1 MKLQKLIVII
11 ALITLMIIMLSKSVL
26 AVTIGDYAFN
36 TDDSGANTS
45 DVQRISNKVLGVIQW
60 VSILLGVIVIA
71 VIGIKFMMGSVE
83 EKSQYKKSM
92 IPLVIGI
99 IVVMGTT
106 TITKTLFNLFNPTG
120 IDSVD
125 VSYLKTQYTSNLNS
139 DAKQMIKYYYKQ
151 YNIQA
156 EFYLALLDVLEA
168 ETTDQQE
175 VYSIQLLKKSVK
187 ACKDDCNNTQL
198 ARQYGELSGETT
210 LEIDMAIEEGLQII
224 NNILSSVDH
233 KKLQYTLNNMQTSKY
248 RTIAIA
254 AFNNGLIIEDPNDN
268 DFLALKD

>member
-106 TITKTLFNLFNPTG
+106 TITKTLFNLFNSTG

-139 DAKQMIKYYYKQ
+139 EDKQMIKYYYEQ

-156 EFYLALLDVLEA
+156 KFYLALLDVLA
-168 ETTDQQE
+168 TETTDQQE
-175 VYSIQLLKKSVK
+175 LHSIQLLKESVK
-187 ACKDDCNNTQL
+187 VCEGDCNQGQL
-198 ARQYGELSGETT
+198 ARQYGGQSGETA
-210 LEIDMAIEEGLQII
+210 EQRDMAIEKAQQTIRD
-224 NNILSSVDH
+224 ILKNVDH
-233 KKLQYTLNNMQTSKY
+233 KKLQDTLNNMQAGKY

-254 AFNNGLIIEDPNDN
+254 AFNNGLIIDNPKDN